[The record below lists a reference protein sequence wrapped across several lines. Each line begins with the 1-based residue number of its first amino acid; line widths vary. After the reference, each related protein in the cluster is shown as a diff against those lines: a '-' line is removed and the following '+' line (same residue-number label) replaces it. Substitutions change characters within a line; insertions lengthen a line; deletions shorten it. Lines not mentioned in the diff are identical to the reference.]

1 MGKGNFMAH
10 KAVVIAIVNQ
20 KGGVAK
26 TTTTISLGHGLALE
40 GKRR

>member
-1 MGKGNFMAH
+1 MGRGKFMAY

-20 KGGVAK
+20 QGGVAK
-26 TTTTISLGHGLALE
+26 TTATISLGHGLALE